1 MRILSPWSVK
11 IDIVFHSTDIIK
23 QTILDIEPELH
34 GNVFDII
41 KGGVIIVSYYIT
53 PLNVSQIV

>member
-1 MRILSPWSVK
+1 M
-11 IDIVFHSTDIIK
+11 
-23 QTILDIEPELH
+23 DIEPELH

>member
-1 MRILSPWSVK
+1 M
-11 IDIVFHSTDIIK
+11 FHSTDIIK

-34 GNVFDII
+34 RNVSDII

-53 PLNVSQIV
+53 LLNVSQIV